1 VAAVTAQALSWRG
14 ATGDRRRQLN
24 WLLAGSVVAGL
35 CLAISTGHLF
45 GHSEF
50 GRIAADVVLAGI
62 LAIPA
67 CLGVAMLRYRL
78 AVEPVLV
85 EDGE

>member
-1 VAAVTAQALSWRG
+1 M
-14 ATGDRRRQLN
+14 
-24 WLLAGSVVAGL
+24 

-50 GRIAADVVLAGI
+50 GRIAGEVVLVGI

-67 CLGVAMLRYRL
+67 CLGVAILRYRL
-78 AVEPVLV
+78 AAGSAGPVLMNNH
-85 EDGE
+85 D